1 MKTLHLIGSKTL
13 GGAER
18 WFIRFTRA
26 LAALGQ
32 PTHALVRQGSDLV
45 PIDWGRVVLDELPM
59 RTVWDPLSRL
69 EVGRAVR
76 RLAPDLVQTY
86 MGRATRLTHLAGRP
100 VHVARLGNYYDL
112 RGYRHC
118 DAWIG
123 NTRGICDYLI
133 RAGFPAERVHLIY
146 NFVDLPEAA
155 SAQRLAAL
163 RTQWSIP
170 ADAWVL
176 LAPGRFTPIKGF
188 ADLLQAFAGL
198 PDAIAGRPPVLLLLG
213 EGPLRDEL
221 GRLVERLE
229 LQGRVR
235 FTGWQTE
242 PGPYYDLADLVVF
255 PAQPGEPFGNVLIE
269 TWAHGKPLLATE
281 FLGAREITHHGEDAW
296 RVPCEDPQALAKGI
310 TGLLSDDAL
319 RDALARQGRLRAVR
333 DFSRQRILGQYLE
346 LYRTLLA
353 A

>member
-1 MKTLHLIGSKTL
+1 LKTLHLIGSKTL

-26 LAALGQ
+26 LAGLGE
-32 PTHALVRQGSDLV
+32 PTHALVRRGSDLV
-45 PIDWGRVVLDELPM
+45 PIDWGQVILGQLPM

-69 EVGRAVR
+69 EVRRAVR
-76 RLAPDLVQTY
+76 RIAPDLVQTY
-86 MGRATRLTHLAGRP
+86 MGRATRLTHLGGRP

-133 RAGFPAERVHLIY
+133 RAGFPSERVHLIY
-146 NFVDLPEAA
+146 NFVDPPIATPPGGLE
-155 SAQRLAAL
+155 AL
-163 RTQWSIP
+163 RAQWAIP

-188 ADLLQAFAGL
+188 HDLLQAFARL
-198 PDAIAGRPPVLLLLG
+198 PPTLVGRRCLLLLLG
-213 EGPLRDEL
+213 DGPLRVEL
-221 GRLVERLE
+221 EALAGRLGIGE
-229 LQGRVR
+229 RVR
-235 FTGWQTE
+235 FAGWQTE
-242 PGPYYDLADLVVF
+242 PGPYYDLADLVIF
-255 PAQPGEPFGNVLIE
+255 PAKPGEPFGNVLIE

-281 FLGAREITHHGEDAW
+281 FLGAKEITHHGEDAW
-296 RVPCEDPQALAKGI
+296 RVPCEDPGALAKGI
-310 TGLLSDDAL
+310 TGLLGDDAL
-319 RDALARQGRLRAVR
+319 RDGLAGQGRLRAVR
-333 DFSRQRILGQYLE
+333 DFSSQAILARYRG
-346 LYRTLLA
+346 LYQKLLA